1 MRVAVYART
10 MSPPAPLLPRYE
22 IRARRHGAGDAELEV
37 WQTPSPATPNITAP
51 VRLGGLRGRN
61 LELVEH
67 RLWRRLKAAGVRL
80 DILPSL
86 GLGSAVEEDTALKL
100 ALMFRALAPMR
111 NRELMA
117 LVADG
122 IEQMGRQ
129 EAAYWLGMTV
139 HRRNPRRVL
148 SALRILLTDPRRG

>member
-1 MRVAVYART
+1 
-10 MSPPAPLLPRYE
+10 MSPPATLLPRYE
-22 IRARRHGAGDAELEV
+22 LRAKRHGAGDAELEV
-37 WQTPSPATPNITAP
+37 WQTPSPATPNITAA

-61 LELVEH
+61 LEFVEH

-80 DILPSL
+80 DILPVS
-86 GLGSAVEEDTALKL
+86 GLGSTVDEDTALKL

-111 NRELMA
+111 NAELMR

-122 IEQMGRQ
+122 VDAMGRE

-148 SALRILLTDPRRG
+148 SALRILMTDPQRR